1 MSTSDIFVLSPAASF
16 ETVGDG
22 AVILLSDS
30 GQLFSCNDT
39 TEAFLRNLDG
49 GRSVGEIARLMGS
62 EYDVPI
68 EVLISDLSD
77 LANELEAEGIVV
89 RAG

>member
-1 MSTSDIFVLSPAASF
+1 M
-16 ETVGDG
+16 
-22 AVILLSDS
+22 ILLSDS

>member
-16 ETVGDG
+16 EMVGDG

-30 GQLFSCNDT
+30 GQLYSCNDT

-62 EYDVPI
+62 EYDIPI
-68 EVLISDLSD
+68 EVLMSDLSD

>member
-1 MSTSDIFVLSPAASF
+1 M
-16 ETVGDG
+16 VGDG

-30 GQLFSCNDT
+30 GQLYSCNDT

-62 EYDVPI
+62 EYDIPI
-68 EVLISDLSD
+68 EVLMSDLSD